1 MEIHLRKRSRSKWW
15 KDSWGGQR
23 WRWRWWG
30 RRRWQWQWRWRWQW
44 CGRPVEIDEPGCM
57 AVQNTLLEL
66 SAVSSLAFKNTRHI
80 IKMETIEI
88 TFDFVGIGQNANSNS
103 CDKIIEGV
111 NMEFAPTDNQESQF
125 LRRHR
130 RSQSQ
135 SCNTWKKVYHLCN
148 FLGGQHS
155 NIGCII
161 CFFCRTARIGSFSP
175 GCSSLDCPRHRQTCH
190 TWH

>member
-1 MEIHLRKRSRSKWW
+1 MTVAASWTENKMSKMMEIHLTKKSQSKWW
-15 KDSWGGQR
+15 KDSWRG
-23 WRWRWWG
+23 
-30 RRRWQWQWRWRWQW
+30 RRWQW
-44 CGRPVEIDEPGCM
+44 RPVEIDEPGCM

-161 CFFCRTARIGSFSP
+161 CFFLSYCQ
-175 GCSSLDCPRHRQTCH
+175 D
-190 TWH
+190 W